1 MSGIEGPFTARQAMA
16 MIRERARTRLLA
28 SFILAASFLLIGV
41 SARSASAVASL
52 PSTNIQT
59 FVTGLPD
66 VPPPSFFAGVGPFG
80 LALQG
85 PNRLL
90 VSDAANQGLYSFKP
104 NGASAPNPIST
115 GSVQTGLAFG
125 KDGELFAALYLSG
138 NIDQVDP
145 MTGAFVRQL
154 NPPGTSYPCVTGLA
168 TDPISGDLFFGQPNS
183 GGVCPGNP
191 AITRVENPTSA
202 SPTFVS
208 YTAQPGVYYTGLVF
222 APDGVLYA
230 VQQAPES
237 GCVVQISGTTSP
249 SPPTI
254 TTIACFPNFESEFL
268 GIDAVAVSSRP
279 AVAPTLF
286 VAGPSGTITRI
297 DRSTSPATLTPIASL
312 PTRVDGLLVGP
323 GRLYATQSTSIV
335 RITNPDGPQGP

>member
-1 MSGIEGPFTARQAMA
+1 MDGIERSFMARQAVA
-16 MIRERARTRLLA
+16 MIRERILTRLFA

-41 SARSASAVASL
+41 SARSASAAVSS
-52 PSTNIQT
+52 PGTNVHT

-80 LALQG
+80 LTLQG

-90 VSDAANQGLYSFKP
+90 VSDAANQGLYSFNP
-104 NGASAPNPIST
+104 NGSSAPNPISS
-115 GSVQTGLAFG
+115 GNVQTGLAFG
-125 KDGELFAALYLSG
+125 KDGDLFAALYLSG
-138 NIDQVDP
+138 SIDQVDP
-145 MTGAFVRQL
+145 TTGAFVRQL

-183 GGVCPGNP
+183 GGACPGNP
-191 AITRVENPTSA
+191 AITRIENPASA

-208 YTAQPGVYYTGLVF
+208 YTAQPDVYYTGLVF
-222 APDGVLYA
+222 APDGTLYA

-237 GCVVQISGTTSP
+237 GCVVQISGTSSP

-254 TTIACFPNFESEFL
+254 TTIACFPNFQGEFL
-268 GIDAVAVSSRP
+268 AIDAIAISSRP

-297 DRSTSPATLTPIASL
+297 DQSTSPATLTPIVSL

-323 GRLYATQSTSIV
+323 GRLYATQSTGIV
-335 RITNPDGPQGP
+335 SITNPDGPQGP